1 MDLLVRPIYYLT
13 ENHRSLI
20 FLLINI
26 TRTCLALAILKMYD
40 SDSDPNE

>member
-13 ENHRSLI
+13 ENYRSLI

-26 TRTCLALAILKMYD
+26 TCTCLALAILKMYD